1 MAPAHAF
8 ETLFALLSV
17 SLSSSANKELAIET
31 SLAEI
36 RKVWADMKIDFGPY
50 KTIYYKIRSTEEL
63 FQALEDHSVNV
74 SSMKSS
80 PYYPAFSTD
89 LDQWE
94 KTLALISEIIDL
106 QLGVQRQWM
115 YLESI
120 FMASEGERRR
130 FVLRPPVPV
139 YAYCPPWLQTC
150 GRCSLPRPSSSTP
163 STRTT
168 RPS

>member
-1 MAPAHAF
+1 VLGSYAISLV
-8 ETLFALLSV
+8 LFIV
-17 SLSSSANKELAIET
+17 PANKELAIET

-50 KTIYYKIRSTEEL
+50 KTVYYKIRSTEEL
-63 FQALEDHSVNV
+63 FQALEDQSVNV

-120 FMASEGERRR
+120 FMASEG
-130 FVLRPPVPV
+130 
-139 YAYCPPWLQTC
+139 A
-150 GRCSLPRPSSSTP
+150 
-163 STRTT
+163 
-168 RPS
+168 